1 MEHNRDG
8 SRYGKLIVLL
18 DGASAS
24 GKSTI
29 KNRLLADE
37 ALDFHYVRRCT
48 TRAQRADDAVSPDY
62 IFMNPV
68 DFQQRERAGEL
79 LEWRHFLFGMSYGLG
94 WPEIRRGMASGKNL
108 LAVMNLGNVRD
119 VKQQLPESVC
129 VLVDA
134 PLDQIERRI
143 RARGLNTEEEIAE
156 RVGNARHAKATAHDY
171 DLICANHDG
180 EGDAAYDR
188 LRDALSN
195 RQRC

>member
-1 MEHNRDG
+1 MEQPDG
-8 SRYGKLIVLL
+8 RRYGKLIVLL

-29 KNRLLADE
+29 KNRLLADP
-37 ALDFHYVRRCT
+37 AFDFHYVPRYT
-48 TRAQRADDAVSPDY
+48 TRAQRADDAVSTDY
-62 IFMNPV
+62 IFMTPA
-68 DFQQRERAGEL
+68 DFRQRELAGEL

-94 WPEIRRGMASGKNL
+94 WPEIRLGMASGKNL

-119 VKQQLPESVC
+119 VKRQLPESVC

-134 PLDQIERRI
+134 PLDQIERRL

-156 RVGNARHAKATAHDY
+156 RVGNARHAKAAAHEY
-171 DLICANHDG
+171 DLVCANHDG
-180 EGDAAYDR
+180 AGDAAYDR
-188 LRDALSN
+188 LREALLS